1 MNDLQYSMKYATK
14 SVLVTRLP
22 RKNDNE
28 FKTASIKLFNI
39 NNPQMTEELPIETLE
54 YENVEKIIIKE
65 KEVDYFLEGN
75 DLIINNLEEV
85 NVEKE
90 GNIVIIS

>member
-1 MNDLQYSMKYATK
+1 MKYTTK

-28 FKTASIKLFNI
+28 FKTASIKLFKL
-39 NNPQMTEELPIETLE
+39 NNPHMTNELPVETLE
-54 YENVEKIIIKE
+54 YENVEKVIIKE

-85 NVEKE
+85 NVEKQ

>member
-1 MNDLQYSMKYATK
+1 
-14 SVLVTRLP
+14 
-22 RKNDNE
+22 
-28 FKTASIKLFNI
+28 
-39 NNPQMTEELPIETLE
+39 MTEELPIETLE